1 MEEQGEAITPS
12 NPMERIDNVE
22 ALAVEFETGAA
33 LYAVTVEAEAMGAI
47 MKERDAEILTIESS
61 HEWVGTLIDEET
73 DMVEERES
81 TKKVNIPS
89 TSITELETLV
99 P

>member
-1 MEEQGEAITPS
+1 MTEG
-12 NPMERIDNVE
+12 
-22 ALAVEFETGAA
+22 
-33 LYAVTVEAEAMGAI
+33 
-47 MKERDAEILTIESS
+47 DAKILTIESS
-61 HEWVGTLIDEET
+61 HEWGGTLIDEET

-89 TSITELETLV
+89 TSIIELETLV